1 MRIGLKDTTKFRVML
16 IEKGYSQRGFSKEIG
31 TSGAYLNQI
40 INCRK
45 HPSPKVARKI
55 VEKLQ
60 LEFYDLFIIQ

>member
-1 MRIGLKDTTKFRVML
+1 MTL
-16 IEKGYSQRGFSKEIG
+16 IEKGYSQRNFSKELG

-45 HPSPKVARKI
+45 HPSPKVAKKI
-55 VEKLQ
+55 AEKLR